1 MRVLSL
7 ALAFFAADIVVE
19 AGVCNLRVRTATAQS
34 VLTSSVESSAT
45 AVSTAVTETSV
56 VSSESLT
63 SATETVISAS
73 SIETLTSSITLAGI
87 TSTELVSTVT
97 TEEASTTTTE
107 QTPTTTTAAA
117 GPVVTPGSIIGTGP
131 VADLTLKGNV
141 QRFIPLSFAPSDS
154 TQTLI
159 FSLVNNKFSVG
170 NDNYLC
176 MTYKDEGVLGPL
188 VLCPFS
194 NSTSSPLKCTRTS
207 SGGLA
212 CTGPNGSC
220 NASGSCKRPNN
231 AALFYQFYVDDAQ
244 SGFFGPPGTFASFTA
259 LTLVLAQ

>member
-19 AGVCNLRVRTATAQS
+19 AGVCKPARTTTAQS
-34 VLTSSVESSAT
+34 VLTSSVESSVT

-56 VSSESLT
+56 VSAESLT

-73 SIETLTSSITLAGI
+73 SIETLTSSITLAGT

-97 TEEASTTTTE
+97 TAEASTTTTE
-107 QTPTTTTAAA
+107 ETATTTTADA
-117 GPVVTPGSIIGTGP
+117 GPVVTPGSIVGTGP
-131 VADLTLKGNV
+131 VAGLTLKGDG
-141 QRFIPLSFAPSDS
+141 QRFTPLSFATSGS

-159 FSLVNNKFSVG
+159 FNLVNNQLSAG

-176 MTYKDEGVLGPL
+176 LNYKDVGVLGPL
-188 VLCPFS
+188 VLCPFD
-194 NSTSSPLKCTRTS
+194 NFSSAPLKCSQNS
-207 SGGLA
+207 SGTLS
-212 CTGPNGSC
+212 CTAPNGSC
-220 NASGSCKRPNN
+220 DGNGTCRRPNN

-244 SGFFGPPGTFASFTA
+244 AGYFGPPGTFDGFTA
-259 LTLVLAQ
+259 LSLVLAQ